1 MTERRIPL
9 SVFEKSRSYLTI
21 SARLQTFFPAI
32 VLGFPLSKLF
42 PVVPMVSATIKDAH
56 GLVLTMPRNPELPP
70 ADLVESWLT
79 DTAKHR
85 AASFASLKRRADYLW
100 VRLMLRYLL
109 RRFFEYGAILK
120 ERPPFSPLIVGRD
133 GDLITPLYAT
143 ISHTGTFVGVG
154 IASCPIAIDLEVISK
169 DRPVEDLYKRL
180 YGEDQ
185 FARVADDPVNA
196 FYRAW
201 GMNECAVKL
210 PGVFVTDQ
218 GPLRVTNRDGTAA
231 HTEHQTVGDDTLMT
245 IVTEHHAEIGCLETT
260 WEDVAASLAGM
271 NPEE

>member
-1 MTERRIPL
+1 M
-9 SVFEKSRSYLTI
+9 
-21 SARLQTFFPAI
+21 A
-32 VLGFPLSKLF
+32 
-42 PVVPMVSATIKDAH
+42 SATIKDAH
-56 GLVLTMPRNPELPP
+56 GLILTMPRNPELPS

-109 RRFFEYGAILK
+109 RRFFEYGAVLK

-185 FARVADDPVNA
+185 FARVADDPVTA

-210 PGVFVTDQ
+210 PGVFVTDD
-218 GPLRVTNRDGTAA
+218 GPLHVTNRDGTAA
-231 HTEHQTVGDDTLMT
+231 HTVHQTVGEDTLMT
-245 IVTEHHAEIGCLETT
+245 IVTEHRAEIGCFETT
-260 WEDVAASLAGM
+260 WNDVATCLAGM
-271 NPEE
+271 NPLE

>member
-1 MTERRIPL
+1 MAANL
-9 SVFEKSRSYLTI
+9 L
-21 SARLQTFFPAI
+21 
-32 VLGFPLSKLF
+32 
-42 PVVPMVSATIKDAH
+42 KDAH

-70 ADLVESWLT
+70 AHLVERWLT

-109 RRFFEYGAILK
+109 KRFFEYGAVLK
-120 ERPPFSPLIVGRD
+120 ERPPFSPLVVGRD
-133 GDLITPLYAT
+133 GDLITPLFST

-154 IASCPIAIDLEVISK
+154 VASCPIAIDLEVVSS
-169 DRPVEDLYKRL
+169 DRPVENLYKRL

-185 FARVADDPVNA
+185 FELIKDDPVNA

-210 PGVFVTDQ
+210 PGVFVTDK
-218 GPLRVTNRDGTAA
+218 GPLHVETHEGGLA
-231 HTEHQTVGDDTLMT
+231 HTVHQQVGDDTLMT
-245 IVTEHHAEIGCLETT
+245 IVTEHRSEIGCLETT
-260 WEDVAASLAGM
+260 WQDVAESLEGL
-271 NPEE
+271 NPED